1 MTAQDKVEIE
11 GDTQVS
17 KAFVSDLKLFDKI
30 KDHFLFLDRSAHP
43 DYEMVM
49 AWIEHSKEWAY
60 YEDVSLHEVVH
71 IAFLRCFRAYLRSK
85 VGLPKDK
92 FFTVFDKAVRK
103 EIDQLGIDFAQ
114 PDKAEKGGGRPPRK
128 ESSDVV
134 RLG

>member
-1 MTAQDKVEIE
+1 MTVQDKVETE

-17 KAFVSDLKLFDKI
+17 EIFTSDLKLFDEI
-30 KDHFLFLDRSAHP
+30 KDKLLFLDRSAYP

-49 AWIEHSKEWAY
+49 AWIEHSKEQFY

-92 FFTVFDKAVRK
+92 FFTAFDKAVRR

-114 PDKAEKGGGRPPRK
+114 PDKAEKDGGRPPRK
-128 ESSDVV
+128 ESSSVV